1 MRDDEN
7 TVPVTAPPI
16 GKETDESVV
25 VLVETVE
32 VFGDTPMV
40 ELHVFKDADLAEA
53 HALHRH
59 DVEMVGDA
67 SLHLDT
73 HDRIASRQRW
83 LSGLRRGRPMKLSL
97 GRVIRMRPQK
107 VRESV

>member
-1 MRDDEN
+1 MRDDED
-7 TVPVTAPPI
+7 TVPITAPPLS
-16 GKETDESVV
+16 KESDHSVV
-25 VLVETVE
+25 VLIETVE

-59 DVEMVGDA
+59 DAELIGET
-67 SLHLDT
+67 SLHLDAVE
-73 HDRIASRQRW
+73 RNAARQRW
-83 LSGLRRGRPMKLSL
+83 LKTLRRGQPAKLSL
-97 GRVIRMRPQK
+97 GRAIRMRPQK